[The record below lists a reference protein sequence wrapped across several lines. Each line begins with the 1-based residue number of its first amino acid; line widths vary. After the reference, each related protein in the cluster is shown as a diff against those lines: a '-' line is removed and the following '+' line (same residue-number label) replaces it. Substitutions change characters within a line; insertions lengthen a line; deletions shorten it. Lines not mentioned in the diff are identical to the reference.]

1 MRLLCS
7 IVLAAAASSL
17 IHGQPAATLT
27 VEQLLTA
34 RLGVSAADV
43 ARFSAGNVVV
53 WPVPPNA
60 DNEVAFAG
68 AIRAKGDLRRIVAWL
83 RDIEAFMRAAG
94 TENVGAIG
102 SPATAADFARV
113 NLEDVDFADLKS
125 CRPGKCE
132 IRMPASFLDRFQKE
146 VAWTSGT
153 AQSQAAALSRMLI
166 AEYAAAYQQGGDAA
180 LAAFHSSTTTKD
192 TNEFQ
197 DLLRRSVKVWE
208 LSHPFVSY
216 LETYPA
222 AAPEGTESRFYWTR
236 DKAGRKPT
244 LTLHHALI
252 QLLPGGRVLV
262 ADKQFYASRQIDAAV
277 VIAFGVPST
286 DNTGFDL
293 VVSVKARSGALS
305 GVAGRVLR
313 GRIDREGREELETY
327 LRWLR
332 DSAAL

>member
-7 IVLAAAASSL
+7 IALAAAAAAV

-27 VEQLLTA
+27 VEQLLTD
-34 RLGVSAADV
+34 RLGVKAADI
-43 ARFSAGNVVV
+43 ATFTAGNVVV

-60 DNEVAFAG
+60 DNEVAAVG

-83 RDIEAFMRAAG
+83 RDIESFMRAAG
-94 TENVGAIG
+94 TVNVGAIAN
-102 SPATAADFARV
+102 PATAADFARV
-113 NLEDVDFADLKS
+113 SLDDVDFTDLKS
-125 CRPGKCE
+125 CSPGKCE
-132 IRMPASFLDRFQKE
+132 IRMPPAFLSRFQKE
-146 VAWTSGT
+146 VAWTGGA
-153 AQSQAAALSRMLI
+153 AQSQAAALSRTLV
-166 AEYAAAYQQGGDAA
+166 AEYVAAYQKGGDAA
-180 LAAFHSSTTTKD
+180 LAAFHNGATQD
-192 TNEFQ
+192 ANEFQ

-244 LTLHHALI
+244 LTLHHALL
-252 QLLPGGRVLV
+252 QQLPGGRVLV
-262 ADKQFYASRQIDAAV
+262 ADKQFYASRQIDAAL
-277 VIAFGVPST
+277 VIAFGVPNADKS
-286 DNTGFDL
+286 FDL
-293 VVSVKARSGALS
+293 VVSVKARSGAIS

-313 GRIDREGREELETY
+313 GRIDKEMREGLEIY

-332 DSAAL
+332 DSAALP